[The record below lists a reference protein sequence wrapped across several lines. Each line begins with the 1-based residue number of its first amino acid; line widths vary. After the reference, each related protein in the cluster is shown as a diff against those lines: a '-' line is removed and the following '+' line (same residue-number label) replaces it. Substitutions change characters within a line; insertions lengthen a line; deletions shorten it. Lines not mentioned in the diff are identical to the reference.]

1 MTDERASEVIWLS
14 YRGVRTVACAAGL
27 AVLTTVGLV
36 RAGTIPRTVNVAAPQ
51 ATNAVGLTLS
61 WQPVAED
68 IHGQAKAVSGYNVY
82 CSSDPRFVPDTDT
95 HTNLLVS
102 TNVTS
107 FVHSN
112 ALATSTSLFYY
123 VTAVGAD
130 GTESLVFTDMVYKV
144 SSSIDCPPGS
154 NVFAWLSLPYGCQ
167 WTNAAS
173 LAGQLPDVDK
183 LYRFND
189 TNQSYAVWDC
199 AAATGMNFEV
209 VAGEAIGVEVSTG
222 TVLHVYGRHSWAN
235 AFDWEHRAD
244 RFNHHWVS
252 LPPNSVYSNA
262 STLAQA
268 VPACTKVA
276 RFDSAAGDYESWF
289 LLAGQWRGTD
299 FAMVSGEGTLVS
311 VAANSTWTPALIYPR
326 ATLTLTAGAGYID
339 TSSLNAT
346 AAVASATGP
355 LVEYAWDYDGDGV
368 FDAVGE
374 SPALTYNHSFTNTT
388 TWFPTIRVKDERG
401 FYALDQT
408 RYDALSMSL
417 SFSNQAFQAGLNE
430 TGHVC
435 FTASTG
441 GVFSVYVYD
450 SSSNLVSVL
459 ESNVLHAS
467 GSACLSW
474 DGRDTEGAL
483 VSNGVYYVVV
493 EQTIG
498 SETIT
503 YDPAFL
509 MRGSN
514 ITAEI
519 TGIYVASS
527 FDPYSGGQFPI
538 RYDLSAPAC
547 VTVTIEDDLGLTI
560 GLVCS
565 SALRSA
571 GTHTEYWDGRLL
583 SGAMI
588 SAGQTFN
595 VAVSAVSVG
604 GNVLLVDEPLPA
616 IDNLAAS
623 ATEFIPAL
631 NPYGTGANSLDLS
644 YDLQA
649 AADVR
654 IEVRSTEGTLIRNAL
669 EPGKAMG
676 ENQSI
681 WPGTDD
687 AGRLAAAG
695 LYSVTLSAESGSR
708 RGQPSTVWVEVY
720 Y

>member
-1 MTDERASEVIWLS
+1 MNS
-14 YRGVRTVACAAGL
+14 RGVRTVACAAGL

-36 RAGTIPRTVNVAAPQ
+36 CAGTIPRTVNVAAPQ

-102 TNVTS
+102 TNVAS

-130 GTESLVFTDMVYKV
+130 DTESLVFTDMVYKV

-154 NVFAWLSLPYGCQ
+154 NVFAWLSLPYECQ

-183 LYRFND
+183 LYSFND
-189 TNQSYAVWDC
+189 TNQSYAMWDC
-199 AAATGMNFEV
+199 GASTGSNFRVAAGDAL
-209 VAGEAIGVEVSTG
+209 GVEVSTG
-222 TVLHVYGRHSWAN
+222 TVLHVYGKHSWTN
-235 AFDWEHRAD
+235 AFVWEHRTD
-244 RFNHHWVS
+244 RFNHHWIS
-252 LPPNSVYSNA
+252 LPPNAAYSNA
-262 STLAQA
+262 SALAEA
-268 VPACTKVA
+268 VSACSKVA
-276 RFDSAAGDYESWF
+276 RFDTATGAYESWF
-289 LLAGQWRGTD
+289 LLAGEWRGTD
-299 FAMVSGEGTLVS
+299 FAIPPNDGVLVS
-311 VAANSTWTPALIYPR
+311 VSGNSTWTPALIYPI
-326 ATLTLTAGAGYID
+326 ATLTLETGAGYID
-339 TSSLNAT
+339 TMALNAT
-346 AAVASATGP
+346 AQVASATGP
-355 LVEYAWDYDGDGV
+355 LAEYAWDYDGDGV
-368 FDAVGE
+368 FDASGA
-374 SPALTYNHSFTNTT
+374 SPVLTYSHSFTNPA

-401 FYALDQT
+401 FYALDSA

-430 TGHVC
+430 TGQVC

-450 SSSNLVSVL
+450 SQSNLVSVL
-459 ESNVLHAS
+459 ESNVVHAS

-483 VSNGVYYVVV
+483 ASNGVYYVVV

-538 RYDLSAPAC
+538 RYDLSAPAR

-565 SALRSA
+565 NALRSA

-595 VAVSAVSVG
+595 VAIDAVSVG
-604 GNVLLVDEPLPA
+604 NNVLLVDEPLPS

-631 NPYGTGANSLDLS
+631 NPYGTGTNSLSLS

-649 AADVR
+649 AADLR
-654 IEVRSTEGTLIRNAL
+654 IEVRAESGNLIRNAL
-669 EPGKAMG
+669 EPGMPAG
-676 ENQSI
+676 GNQSV

-695 LYSVTLSAESGSR
+695 LYSVTLSSEFGSR
-708 RGQPSTVWVEVY
+708 HGQPSTVWVEVY

>member
-1 MTDERASEVIWLS
+1 
-14 YRGVRTVACAAGL
+14 
-27 AVLTTVGLV
+27 LTTVGVV
-36 RAGTIPRTVNVAAPQ
+36 RAGTIPRTVNIAAPQ
-51 ATNAVGLTLS
+51 TTNTVSLALS
-61 WQPVAED
+61 WQPVGED
-68 IHGQAKAVSGYNVY
+68 IHGQAKAISAYNVY
-82 CSSDPRFVPDTDT
+82 SSSDPRFVPDTDT
-95 HTNLLVS
+95 HSNLLVS
-102 TNVTS
+102 TNDTS

-123 VTAVGAD
+123 VTAVGTD

-144 SSSIDCPPGS
+144 SSTIDGPPGS
-154 NVFAWLSLPYGCQ
+154 NVFSWLSLPYESQ

-173 LAGQLPDVDK
+173 LAGQLPDVDR

-199 AAATGMNFEV
+199 VASTGSNFRVAAGDALG
-209 VAGEAIGVEVSTG
+209 IEVSTG
-222 TVLHVYGRHSWAN
+222 TVLHVYGKHSWTN
-235 AFDWEHRAD
+235 AFAWEHRAD
-244 RFNHHWVS
+244 RFNHHWIS

-262 STLAQA
+262 SALAQA

-276 RFDSAAGDYESWF
+276 RFDTATGAYESWF
-289 LLAGQWRGTD
+289 LLAGQWRGID
-299 FAMVSGEGTLVS
+299 FAIPPNEGVLVS
-311 VAANSTWTPALIYPR
+311 VAGNSSWTPGLIYPS
-326 ATLTLTAGAGYID
+326 AALTLDPGAGYID
-339 TSSLNAT
+339 TMALSAT
-346 AAVASATGP
+346 AQVASASGP
-355 LVEYAWDYDGDGV
+355 LIEYAWDYDGDGA
-368 FDAVGE
+368 FDAAGA
-374 SPALTYNHSFTNTT
+374 SPVLMYNHSFTNPA

-401 FYALDQT
+401 FYALDSA

-430 TGHVC
+430 TGQVC
-435 FTASTG
+435 FAASTG
-441 GVFSVYVYD
+441 GVFSVYLYD
-450 SSSNLVSVL
+450 SQSNLVSVL
-459 ESNVLHAS
+459 ESNVVHAS

-474 DGRDTEGAL
+474 DGRDTQGAL
-483 VSNGVYYVVV
+483 ASNGVYYVVV

-498 SETIT
+498 GETIT

-519 TGIYVASS
+519 TGISVASS

-538 RYDLSAPAC
+538 RYDLSAPAR

-565 SALRSA
+565 SVLRSA

-588 SAGQTFN
+588 TAGQTFN
-595 VAVSAVSVG
+595 VAISAVSVG
-604 GNVLLVDEPLPA
+604 GNAMIVEEPLPSV
-616 IDNLAAS
+616 DDLTAS

-631 NPYGTGANSLDLS
+631 NPYGMGTNTLTLS

-649 AADVR
+649 GSDIR
-654 IEVRSTEGTLIRNAL
+654 IEVRSEAGTLIRNAI
-669 EPGKAMG
+669 EPGKPAG
-676 ENQSI
+676 SNQSV

-687 AGRLAAAG
+687 AARLAAAG

-708 RGQPSTVWVEVY
+708 RGEPSTVWVEVY